1 MVSDTTV
8 RFTRNGATFE
18 CLPAYKELVVESLPW
33 LELDRLHQEVEVVR
47 THPNQIVV
55 RVPFEIDGRPER
67 VYLKRYQFGDL
78 RRRLKDAL
86 GRTRARGE
94 WLAIHAVE
102 DLGIGVSPPV
112 LFGVRQIGFLR
123 RESFLATRE
132 VHDVKS
138 ADLIIG
144 DAGGSERRHAVRLLG
159 QLIGTLHAQGLFHDD
174 LKAPHILAA
183 QGHLPEDGVH
193 GIVLLDLY
201 RAVTGRR
208 PTMRQRGVN
217 LAQVWISIPGLTRT
231 DQVRLLEGALE
242 ISDQPGEE
250 RRKLWRSMQRALI
263 TRQRRRARKGPNQAS
278 S

>member
-8 RFTRNGATFE
+8 QFKRNGATFE
-18 CLPAYKELVVESLPW
+18 CLPAYVDLVVESLPW
-33 LELDRLHQEVEVVR
+33 LDLDRLHQEAEIVR

-55 RVPFEIDGRPER
+55 CVPFEVDGRPER
-67 VYLKRYQFGDL
+67 LYLKRYQFSDL
-78 RRRLKDAL
+78 RRRLKDAF

-132 VHDVKS
+132 VQDTKS
-138 ADLIIG
+138 ADSIIR
-144 DAGGSERRHAVRLLG
+144 DASGSDRRHAVRLLG
-159 QLIGTLHAQGLFHDD
+159 RLIGTLHARRLFHDD
-174 LKAPHILAA
+174 LKAPHILAT
-183 QGHLPEDGVH
+183 QGQLPENGVH
-193 GIVLLDLY
+193 GVVLLDLY

-217 LAQVWISIPGLTRT
+217 LAQVWISIPGLTRA
-231 DQVRLLEGALE
+231 DQTRLLEGALE
-242 ISDQPGEE
+242 MSDQPGKE
-250 RRKLWRSMQRALI
+250 RRRLWRSMQRALI
-263 TRQRRRARKGPNQAS
+263 TRQRRRARRGPNQAS